1 MCPLLGLKCACCQLS
16 FDTPCLS
23 PEARSS
29 LVALCPVCVIAG
41 VGIIGL
47 EGLQAVMASDY
58 AIAQFRF
65 LLPLLLVHGAW

>member
-1 MCPLLGLKCACCQLS
+1 LVS
-16 FDTPCLS
+16 FG
-23 PEARSS
+23 SS
-29 LVALCPVCVIAG
+29 LRHRDLDRSLADEPLPAAG

-58 AIAQFRF
+58 AIGQFRF